1 MAAPAVRPA
10 DEGDREVVAG
20 ALARAFADDPLM
32 VWLVPGEGDRRY
44 RLPRQFSRLFA
55 DCGVGAMRWITE
67 GGEAATL
74 WHGPNEPR
82 RDGRAAYW
90 LDLGRWWRVAGPHLP
105 RFIALGEQ
113 IDRTRLAEPHW
124 YLGVA
129 GCEPLAQGTGKG
141 GAVIRAGLE
150 RVNAEGLPACL
161 ETAKETNIG
170 LYRRFGFEVTEE
182 WRLPG
187 GPPVWSMVRAAG

>member
-1 MAAPAVRPA
+1 M
-10 DEGDREVVAG
+10 
-20 ALARAFADDPLM
+20 
-32 VWLVPGEGDRRY
+32 
-44 RLPRQFSRLFA
+44 
-55 DCGVGAMRWITE
+55 
-67 GGEAATL
+67 
-74 WHGPNEPR
+74 
-82 RDGRAAYW
+82 
-90 LDLGRWWRVAGPHLP
+90 
-105 RFIALGEQ
+105 
-113 IDRTRLAEPHW
+113 
-124 YLGVA
+124 
-129 GCEPLAQGTGKG
+129 AQGTGKG